1 MDNNE
6 LDFFPLLSE
15 IKQEVENQPSTSEK
29 ASNDLINAA
38 CDSVENSKV
47 KKQKEQ

>member
-1 MDNNE
+1 MNNNE

-15 IKQEVENQPSTSEK
+15 IKQEIENQPSTSEK
-29 ASNDLINAA
+29 ATNDSINAA

-47 KKQKEQ
+47 LIQN